1 MVSLGYNL
9 YSFKMTV
16 TVVKY
21 LSDIAFIYLL
31 TNTGTGSIDC
41 FCMTYFNVYKSNM
54 PCFVSE
60 NAIIDTFKWVF
71 LVNFINLWMAFNVM

>member
-1 MVSLGYNL
+1 MQMVSLGYNL

-31 TNTGTGSIDC
+31 TNTGTGSID
-41 FCMTYFNVYKSNM
+41 TA
-54 PCFVSE
+54 FV
-60 NAIIDTFKWVF
+60 
-71 LVNFINLWMAFNVM
+71 